1 MIDTTINNVIDHLAG
16 ACPSLMAVEGPVA
29 LSAVA
34 RGDLPVAVI
43 YPAAD
48 IPYALPTGPA
58 IVTTRIAIQ
67 IVCEGLYSLA
77 SVRGEIYA
85 ALHRYQPAD
94 ALSPLFFAGG
104 QLNTIEGARLQWT
117 DTWELRASIT

>member
-1 MIDTTINNVIDHLAG
+1 MIESTLNDVIDHLAG
-16 ACPSLMAVEGPVA
+16 ACPSLVAVEGPVA
-29 LSAVA
+29 MSAVA
-34 RGDLPVAVI
+34 RGDLPVALL

-48 IPYALPTGPA
+48 VPYAVPTGPA
-58 IVTTRIAIQ
+58 IVTMRIAIQ
-67 IVCEGLYSLA
+67 IVCEGLNSLGT
-77 SVRGEIYA
+77 VRGEIYA